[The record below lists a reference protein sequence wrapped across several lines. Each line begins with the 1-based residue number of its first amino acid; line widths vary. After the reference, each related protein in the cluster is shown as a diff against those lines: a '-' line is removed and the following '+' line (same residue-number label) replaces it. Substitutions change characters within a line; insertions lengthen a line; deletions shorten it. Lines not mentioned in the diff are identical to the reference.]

1 MRFVIN
7 HPRILLVIC
16 AFVLWAAAWFGVW
29 LRSRLRHK
37 DDPTQEDLTIVVSAT
52 LTLLGLIVSF
62 TFSMAAT
69 RYDQRK
75 LYEEQEANAIGTEY
89 IRADRLPPAQK
100 LHTKQLLKDYLQH
113 RIDFYQATYGNL
125 GSVDSGSVALQA
137 QLWDSVQPDAAAS
150 PNPVTA
156 LVVSGMNDVIN
167 SQGYTQFAW
176 SNRIPTAAW
185 LLMLL
190 IATAANIMLGYSAKP
205 ERRGKLFLL
214 VMPTL
219 VSIAFLMVAEI
230 DSPRGGII
238 QIHPENLKALAST
251 LNKLP

>member
-7 HPRILLVIC
+7 HPRILLLLCGIIMW
-16 AFVLWAAAWFGVW
+16 LAAWFGVW
-29 LRSRLRHK
+29 LRTKLRQK
-37 DDPTQEDLTIVVSAT
+37 DDPAQEDLALVVTAT

-100 LHTKQLLKDYLQH
+100 LQAKQLLKNYLQH
-113 RIDFYQATYGNL
+113 RIDFYQATYGNV
-125 GSVDSGSVALQA
+125 SPVDTASVALQS
-137 QLWDSVQPDAAAS
+137 QLWESVQPDAATN

-185 LLMLL
+185 ILMLT
-190 IATAANIMLGYSAKP
+190 IAAAANIMLGYSANP
-205 ERRGKLFLL
+205 DRRGKLFLL

-219 VSIAFLMVAEI
+219 IAIAFLMVAEI

-238 QIHPENLKALAST
+238 QIHPENLKALADT
-251 LNKLP
+251 LRQLP